1 METSGFG
8 KGQKLS
14 FGLGSYAQWFI
25 QTAFNVWIF
34 SFYFGAIG
42 LPVTYILLAFLIW
55 TVWNAINDPLVGY
68 ISDRVRTR
76 IGRRKP
82 FIILGTIPILIIVII
97 VWLPPTDNHFITF
110 VYLLI
115 MLMLYDTFYTM
126 VTLFDSLFPEL
137 YVTVEERAE
146 VNTIKQI
153 LATVGMLI
161 GFLLPGFFIGDLT
174 NPTGY
179 LINGIVTSIIVGI
192 TLFIAIKWGVK
203 EREEFKLDHK
213 QEFGFFKGLKYTF
226 KNRGFVLYTIMFFF
240 FEYILLLYGTVIPIY
255 ALHVLSITDTFL
267 TSILFGILFIMGI
280 LTVYI
285 WKKLDVKLGSR
296 KAYAIAVI
304 CFIVAVIPLFFISS
318 FTLALV
324 MFIIIGFGFGGMLYF
339 IYLIIADVIDED
351 ELKTGVR
358 REGTFFG
365 ITNFFMRLAMVLSI
379 VSVSLIFS
387 SAGWETYTPNPGA
400 DVILGLR
407 VLVVVFPILA
417 LIGTLI
423 CLYFYPFSKERVEGI
438 KNELSEMHKK
448 KLEKVR
454 A

>member
-1 METSGFG
+1 
-8 KGQKLS
+8 
-14 FGLGSYAQWFI
+14 
-25 QTAFNVWIF
+25 
-34 SFYFGAIG
+34 
-42 LPVTYILLAFLIW
+42 
-55 TVWNAINDPLVGY
+55 
-68 ISDRVRTR
+68 
-76 IGRRKP
+76 
-82 FIILGTIPILIIVII
+82 
-97 VWLPPTDNHFITF
+97 
-110 VYLLI
+110 
-115 MLMLYDTFYTM
+115 
-126 VTLFDSLFPEL
+126 
-137 YVTVEERAE
+137 
-146 VNTIKQI
+146 
-153 LATVGMLI
+153 
-161 GFLLPGFFIGDLT
+161 
-174 NPTGY
+174 
-179 LINGIVTSIIVGI
+179 
-192 TLFIAIKWGVK
+192 
-203 EREEFKLDHK
+203 
-213 QEFGFFKGLKYTF
+213 
-226 KNRGFVLYTIMFFF
+226 MFFF

-280 LTVYI
+280 LTVFI

>member
-1 METSGFG
+1 
-8 KGQKLS
+8 
-14 FGLGSYAQWFI
+14 
-25 QTAFNVWIF
+25 
-34 SFYFGAIG
+34 
-42 LPVTYILLAFLIW
+42 
-55 TVWNAINDPLVGY
+55 
-68 ISDRVRTR
+68 
-76 IGRRKP
+76 
-82 FIILGTIPILIIVII
+82 
-97 VWLPPTDNHFITF
+97 
-110 VYLLI
+110 
-115 MLMLYDTFYTM
+115 M
-126 VTLFDSLFPEL
+126 VTLFDALFPEL
-137 YVTVEERAE
+137 YVTVEERAQ

-153 LATVGMLI
+153 LATVGMLV
-161 GFLLPGFFIGDLT
+161 GFMLPGFFIGDLT
-174 NPTGY
+174 DPTGY

-192 TLFIAIKWGVK
+192 SLFIAIKWGVK

-267 TSILFGILFIMGI
+267 TSILLGILFIVGI
-280 LTVYI
+280 LTVFI
-285 WKKLDVKLGSR
+285 WMKLDVKLGSR

-304 CFIVAVIPLFFISS
+304 CFIVAIIPLFFISS

-379 VSVSLIFS
+379 VTVSLVFTS
-387 SAGWETYTPNPGA
+387 TGWETYTPTPGA

-407 VLVVVFPILA
+407 VIVVVFPILA

-438 KNELSEMHKK
+438 KKELSELHKK